1 MDVGNDPFPR
11 EEITGLAAFEDL
23 EPVGQVNVVP
33 SEPPPPP
40 EEASRSHG
48 SQPVVGGDR
57 RDPTLPLDLSV
68 EQAAGR
74 ATADD
79 LFDSSH
85 GQPDDN
91 GWEDDAATQIASR
104 AIANSPSAHLQM
116 DWDDDD
122 EPPTQMR
129 PGAMFDVSPVAAPSA
144 WDHAVEHEH
153 EEQEHEELEQE
164 QPPVR
169 APIMSATQTMTGGRP
184 SPFPIPPLDEP
195 TQPRQEPAPI
205 SQYAD
210 TTEGQRDFGYLQA
223 LKTGDRRSWYIG
235 GAVAAGLVLLA
246 LILRGIGGG
255 SAPASVTFL
264 TSPSDATVSV
274 DGKQV
279 PGSSSPYV
287 LPELAPGKH
296 EVLVKKSGFVDY
308 RGTFTVVKGETKA
321 MPTVEL
327 VPTVREVGFSVRS
340 VPAGATIYV
349 DGNSTNKATPAR
361 LVGITPGIHRL
372 QLKHDGYV
380 DFELQMFVPEA
391 TVLQLPAAELV
402 PLQVATPPAS
412 SDEVVAADK
421 PEKPKSRWSRSHDDS
436 DDSSDTPK
444 KRYSWHRDSS
454 SSSAHSSSA
463 RGSKSSAGYGSS
475 SAYGSG
481 RAAVAAAP
489 AAAPAMQP
497 MAAGPAPTANSG
509 KLGMLRINS
518 RPWAQVIVD
527 GHVVGNT
534 PQQGI
539 PLNPG
544 RHKVQLI
551 NQPMGLSKTVSVSI
565 KTGQV
570 TTQVLNLAE

>member
-11 EEITGLAAFEDL
+11 EEVTGLAAFEDL
-23 EPVGQVNVVP
+23 EPVGQMNVVP

-40 EEASRSHG
+40 EEALHPHG
-48 SQPVVGGDR
+48 PQPAAAGDR

-68 EQAAGR
+68 EQAEGR
-74 ATADD
+74 ASADD

-144 WDHAVEHEH
+144 WNEAFDHEH
-153 EEQEHEELEQE
+153 HEHHEDEEE
-164 QPPVR
+164 PPSPR
-169 APIMSATQTMTGGRP
+169 TQIASATQTMTGGRP
-184 SPFPIPPLDEP
+184 SPFPTSLEDRTE
-195 TQPRQEPAPI
+195 PRQEPAAPI
-205 SQYAD
+205 SAYSD
-210 TTEGQRDFGYLQA
+210 TTEGQHNIGYLQA
-223 LKTGDRRSWYIG
+223 LKTGDRRSWYVGG
-235 GAVAAGLVLLA
+235 GAAAGLIVLA
-246 LILRGIGGG
+246 LILRSIGGG
-255 SAPASVTFL
+255 SAPASVTFA
-264 TSPSDATVSV
+264 THPSDATVLV

-279 PGSSSPYV
+279 PGSASPYV

-308 RGTFTVVKGETKA
+308 RGSFAVAKGETRS

-340 VPAGATIYV
+340 EPAGATIYV
-349 DGNSTNKATPAR
+349 DGNSANKQTPAR
-361 LVGITPGIHRL
+361 LVGISPGIHRL

-402 PLQVATPPAS
+402 PLQSATAAPAS
-412 SDEVVAADK
+412 AEEVTAADK
-421 PEKPKSRWSRSHDDS
+421 PEKPKSRWSRSHDDG
-436 DDSSDTPK
+436 DQGDAPK
-444 KRYSWHRDSS
+444 KKYSWRHDRDSASHSNS
-454 SSSAHSSSA
+454 SRST
-463 RGSKSSAGYGSS
+463 KSSAGYGS
-475 SAYGSG
+475 YG
-481 RAAVAAAP
+481 RAAAAP
-489 AAAPAMQP
+489 ALQPMPASPAPA
-497 MAAGPAPTANSG
+497 ANSG
-509 KLGMLRINS
+509 KLGMLRVNS
-518 RPWAQVIVD
+518 RPWAQVIID
-527 GHVVGNT
+527 GRMVGNT

-551 NQPMGLSKTVSVSI
+551 NPPMGLSKTISVTI

-570 TTQVLNLAE
+570 STQVLNLAE